1 MLVWVWDKI
10 YKVKFTDVNIWLMM
24 VKMWSVYLL
33 CCKMVLYLRLCL
45 EMLLKWREFDFQY
58 FNIKKTVFVI

>member
-45 EMLLKWREFDFQY
+45 EML
-58 FNIKKTVFVI
+58 